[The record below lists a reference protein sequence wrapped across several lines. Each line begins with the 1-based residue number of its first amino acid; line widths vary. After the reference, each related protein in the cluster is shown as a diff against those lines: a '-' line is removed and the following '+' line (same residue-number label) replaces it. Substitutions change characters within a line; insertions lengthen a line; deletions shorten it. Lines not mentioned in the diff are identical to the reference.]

1 MVTTY
6 GNWRVGDV
14 INICASIDE
23 FCGSQY
29 QFIYPKDINV
39 TKSSVAC
46 GLAFGHEG
54 GCGLHLSNVEFTFK
68 LVKVSGGIERK
79 ICSPQ
84 QVYKTIGSAITY
96 NNGATGVIYTV
107 TEQDRLNYA
116 GADGLYKVMA
126 CITNADGNATES
138 GNISIVSSDIT
149 VTKPPEPTH
158 SVTFGLNFVP
168 GQLMDYFGQ
177 YIADISNK
185 IMGKLPALPA
195 PWQYLKTTYDKNL
208 NEFKMWYYLPGYASQ
223 SMMGLTG
230 TTIRRMGWIDD
241 AENALMQW
249 VRNILD
255 FMVPVI
261 LGILA
266 VILWYLGFP
275 ILLPILLGASAIAYY
290 FRITEEKEKRKIAE
304 ESAKNANAENQ
315 GRNTGDEG
323 KKKINEEWE
332 NSNKDRSAC
341 IKRLENF
348 RDLQIG
354 IIDGY
359 INKYSQYASLVTEL
373 NTEKGRF
380 STEANFVIN
389 EFKTKQ
395 YTVDTCN
402 EYYIKIDNKVNDSNL
417 KLHSSIVK
425 YTDPGKTYET
435 PCTGYSTKVACESAG
450 CNWYNNKCSKEAP
463 CWIPN
468 PAGGCILS
476 EKTGKTIVYVG
487 ATGVG
492 LYAAYKI
499 YQAIKPEK
507 PAKVEIIGGK
517 I

>member
-1 MVTTY
+1 MVTIY
-6 GNWRVGDV
+6 SDWQVGDKV
-14 INICASIDE
+14 NICASIDE
-23 FCGSQY
+23 FCGVY
-29 QFIYPKDINV
+29 EKIIHPKDINV
-39 TKSSVAC
+39 TKSPNTC
-46 GLAFGHEG
+46 TLQYGTER
-54 GCGLHLSNVEFTFK
+54 GCGLHLNNVELTFK
-68 LVKVSGGIERK
+68 FVKVTGSVEEK
-79 ICSPQ
+79 NCVPLH
-84 QVYKTIGSAITY
+84 VYNTIGSART
-96 NNGATGVIYTV
+96 NTNGAAGIVYTV
-107 TEQDRLNYA
+107 AEQDRLDYISS
-116 GADGLYKVMA
+116 GGSYKVMA
-126 CITNADGNATES
+126 CITNADGNHTVNS
-138 GNISIVSSDIT
+138 QISIVSSDII
-149 VTKPPEPTH
+149 VTKSPEPTH
-158 SVTFGLNFVP
+158 SVIFGLNFVP

-195 PWQYLKTTYDKNL
+195 PWQYLKTTYDRNL

-230 TTIRRMGWIDD
+230 ITIRRMGWIDD

-304 ESAKNANAENQ
+304 EAAKNANAENQ

-507 PAKVEIIGGK
+507 TARVEIVGK
-517 I
+517 